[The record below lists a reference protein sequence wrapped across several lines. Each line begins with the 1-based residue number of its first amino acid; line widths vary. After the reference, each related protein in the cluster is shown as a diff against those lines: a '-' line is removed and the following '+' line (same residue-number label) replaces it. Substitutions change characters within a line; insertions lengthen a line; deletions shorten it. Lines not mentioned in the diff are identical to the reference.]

1 MLFVWITKFGHEFVN
16 QKQYFDSQV
25 VNKKLNSGTIAIY
38 YMNKF
43 ICLDD
48 IFNYLDNIVFKSE
61 SKTFKLEF
69 KLSGIFE
76 TQIKK
81 NKAMRG

>member
-1 MLFVWITKFGHEFVN
+1 
-16 QKQYFDSQV
+16 
-25 VNKKLNSGTIAIY
+25 
-38 YMNKF
+38 MNKF

-69 KLSGIFE
+69 KLSEIFE

>member
-1 MLFVWITKFGHEFVN
+1 
-16 QKQYFDSQV
+16 
-25 VNKKLNSGTIAIY
+25 
-38 YMNKF
+38 MNKF

-76 TQIKK
+76 TQIEKIRLCGDNVLK
-81 NKAMRG
+81 YYVMIMNIINLLIINKIRSLIFLLLFN